1 MNASRKISMSSAKGF
16 IDNLDTISQCLPDE
30 INIDK
35 TYDENDWFWIES
47 DSSTANSNSSLRGAL
62 TELNMPKSVY
72 QTLSYQE
79 VLLFIKFVSTFEDE
93 KYHIH
98 MILQLISNF
107 PLIWKPLP
115 KELMEHK
122 LPKSIKFTQNE
133 EFYQ

>member
-1 MNASRKISMSSAKGF
+1 MSSAKGM
-16 IDNLDTISQCLPDE
+16 IDNLDTISQSLPEE
-30 INIDK
+30 INLDK

-47 DSSTANSNSSLRGAL
+47 DSSTASSNSSLRGAL
-62 TELNMPKSVY
+62 TDLNVQKSVY

-79 VLLFIKFVSTFEDE
+79 VLLFIKFISTFEDE

-115 KELMEHK
+115 REILEYKRLSQ
-122 LPKSIKFTQNE
+122 SINFT
-133 EFYQ
+133 